1 LAAIRRFRPGYSA
14 AYIRSELTN
23 LQKLLV
29 PRPICAAAIGVH
41 CQMYSGFGRRN
52 EAYREQDMVMAGTS
66 RSALSSGLNTL
77 IFNRLLAVVGN
88 SRAFD
93 RPLTI
98 PAVSKRVVRTLFA
111 HESFP
116 IAVFLSPSGLG
127 VLGFLGICNRIHRT
141 RIR

>member
-1 LAAIRRFRPGYSA
+1 
-14 AYIRSELTN
+14 
-23 LQKLLV
+23 
-29 PRPICAAAIGVH
+29 
-41 CQMYSGFGRRN
+41 MYSGFGRPN

-77 IFNRLLAVVGN
+77 IFSRLLAVVGN

-98 PAVSKRVVRTLFA
+98 PAVSKRVERTLFA
-111 HESFP
+111 DESFP
-116 IAVFLSPSGLG
+116 IAVFPLASGLS
-127 VLGFLGICNRIHRT
+127 VRGFLGICNRIHCI